1 MLVSPFSISHRLSV
15 PQAVYLMSN
24 EDTELTSA
32 FLESLLYSAAFT
44 NELDDNA
51 DQDSEV
57 LLTFDYDCDVSA
69 DLFATLNDTHQTI
82 ACYIDDSADLN
93 LTPDAD
99 EPFVECSEMRKPV
112 DPTEFSVGG

>member
-1 MLVSPFSISHRLSV
+1 MLVSPFSVYHRLSV
-15 PQAVYLMSN
+15 AQAVYLMSN

-32 FLESLLYSAAFT
+32 FLESLLY
-44 NELDDNA
+44 
-51 DQDSEV
+51 SEV